1 MRFNSAL
8 WGPQCPLLQN
18 GANHSP
24 PLFGLMGRPQEMLG
38 LINYVTEPGV
48 KPAPWRPR

>member
-1 MRFNSAL
+1 MRFNSAS

-24 PLFGLMGRPQEMLG
+24 PLFGLVGRSQGTLG
-38 LINYVTEPGV
+38 IRNYVTEWGT
-48 KPAPWRPR
+48 KAAPW